1 MAKKSTLTPE
11 QRAQLVLQVLSKEA
25 PVAQIARRA
34 GISEQTLYRWRDEFM
49 SAGKR
54 AMNGGGGKAEQAKA
68 LGRLSGEIAERDQVI
83 GELTIANRIFKKTLG
98 RLELSVEVHEM
109 VTTACAAV
117 PGVRLNRVLKALG
130 VARSVWYARKKREP
144 RKPGRKPKPV
154 PEALAEAIR
163 ALAREYPWWGYKR
176 IAVIA
181 RRAGLGV
188 SQQAGLQGDEGGGIA
203 AEAPGT

>member
-11 QRAQLVLQVLSKEA
+11 QRAQLVILQVLSKEA

-83 GELTIANRIFKKTLG
+83 GELTIANRILKK
-98 RLELSVEVHEM
+98 LSG
-109 VTTACAAV
+109 A
-117 PGVRLNRVLKALG
+117 
-130 VARSVWYARKKREP
+130 S
-144 RKPGRKPKPV
+144 
-154 PEALAEAIR
+154 
-163 ALAREYPWWGYKR
+163 
-176 IAVIA
+176 
-181 RRAGLGV
+181 
-188 SQQAGLQGDEGGGIA
+188 S
-203 AEAPGT
+203 